1 MSENQT
7 IELRSYYPDK
17 THDISSS
24 RIPLVKREEDDRI
37 NNIQLKIEKEFRKF
51 SSISNLRKIIVYIY
65 KCLLVEVIVTVFHA
79 YQLLI
84 AVMDILNIGLSLLY
98 LITYVV
104 NKNVKKVER
113 PGLSQDEVDEIRQA
127 FDLFDTNGTGR
138 IDPKE
143 LKAAMQS
150 LGFDTKNPTIFQL
163 IADLDTPEAAKKG
176 GIEFEAFVEAI
187 NNKLGDKETKDG
199 IRRIFDLFIDD
210 PNSETITLASLR
222 RIARELGEQMSN
234 EELKD
239 MLERASSNGT
249 ELSFEE
255 FYDIMTKKSFP

>member
-1 MSENQT
+1 MS
-7 IELRSYYPDK
+7 K
-17 THDISSS
+17 
-24 RIPLVKREEDDRI
+24 I
-37 NNIQLKIEKEFRKF
+37 NK
-51 SSISNLRKIIVYIY
+51 
-65 KCLLVEVIVTVFHA
+65 A
-79 YQLLI
+79 
-84 AVMDILNIGLSLLY
+84 
-98 LITYVV
+98 
-104 NKNVKKVER
+104 VKKNEKRVER

-163 IADLDTPEAAKKG
+163 IAELDTPEAAKKG
-176 GIEFEAFVEAI
+176 GIEFENFVEAI
-187 NNKLGDKETKDG
+187 NNKLGDKETKEG

-210 PNSETITLASLR
+210 PQSDTITLASLR

>member
-1 MSENQT
+1 MSKQNT
-7 IELRSYYPDK
+7 K
-17 THDISSS
+17 V
-24 RIPLVKREEDDRI
+24 VKKQE
-37 NNIQLKIEKEFRKF
+37 
-51 SSISNLRKIIVYIY
+51 
-65 KCLLVEVIVTVFHA
+65 
-79 YQLLI
+79 
-84 AVMDILNIGLSLLY
+84 
-98 LITYVV
+98 
-104 NKNVKKVER
+104 KKVER
-113 PGLSQDEVDEIRQA
+113 PGLSQDEVDEIKQA

-163 IADLDTPEAAKKG
+163 IAELDTPDASKKG
-176 GIEFEAFVEAI
+176 GIDFDSFVEAI
-187 NNKLGDKETKDG
+187 NNKLGDKETKEG

-210 PNSETITLASLR
+210 PNSDTITLASLR

-249 ELSFEE
+249 ELSFDE

>member
-1 MSENQT
+1 MSKQNT
-7 IELRSYYPDK
+7 K
-17 THDISSS
+17 
-24 RIPLVKREEDDRI
+24 
-37 NNIQLKIEKEFRKF
+37 
-51 SSISNLRKIIVYIY
+51 
-65 KCLLVEVIVTVFHA
+65 
-79 YQLLI
+79 
-84 AVMDILNIGLSLLY
+84 
-98 LITYVV
+98 VV
-104 NKNVKKVER
+104 NKTQKKVER

-127 FDLFDTNGTGR
+127 FDLFDTNGTGK

-163 IADLDTPEAAKKG
+163 IAELDTPEAAKKG
-176 GIEFEAFVEAI
+176 GIEFDGFVEAI

-199 IRRIFDLFIDD
+199 IRRIFELFIDD

-234 EELKD
+234 DELKD

-249 ELSFEE
+249 ELSFDE